1 MDLQV
6 RYGTFLRKQE
16 LSNAKYEYMKPYF
29 RKYAFCALG
38 FAAGILTV
46 MVAATMYAKM
56 LKPVQTYDTAYY
68 NKAQALSV
76 EINKGLAKLREARPN
91 GIDVCEAVQQ
101 FSFKPSE
108 VELDSISI
116 VPNKYIVK
124 GISRNINS
132 PNEYLS
138 MLDFKDKVAA
148 ISDIHNVD
156 NGTEFTITV
165 TPNVKKG
172 GKK

>member
-38 FAAGILTV
+38 FAAGILTI

-76 EINKGLAKLREARPN
+76 EVNKGLAKLREARPN

-101 FSFKPSE
+101 FSSKPSE
-108 VELDSISI
+108 VELNSIYI
-116 VPNKYIVK
+116 DTEKYIVK
-124 GISRNINS
+124 GISHDVNS
-132 PNEYLS
+132 PNDYTS
-138 MLDFKDKVAA
+138 MLDFKDKVVVVT
-148 ISDIHNVD
+148 DIRNVED
-156 NGTEFTITV
+156 GTEFTITV

>member
-38 FAAGILTV
+38 FAAGVLMV
-46 MVAATMYAKM
+46 MVVANMYVNM
-56 LKPVQTYDTAYY
+56 LKPVQPYDTAYY
-68 NKAQALSV
+68 NKAQALST
-76 EINKGLAKLREARPN
+76 ELNKGLAKLRESRPM
-91 GIDVCEAVQQ
+91 GIDVCDAVQQ
-101 FSFKPSE
+101 FATKPTDID
-108 VELDSISI
+108 LTSITI
-116 VPNKYIVK
+116 EPNKYVVK
-124 GISRNINS
+124 GISRNVNS
-132 PNEYLS
+132 PNDYLS
-138 MLDFKDKVAA
+138 MLNFKDKLASVTG
-148 ISDIHNVD
+148 IENIEE
-156 NGTEFTITV
+156 GTEFTITV

>member
-46 MVAATMYAKM
+46 MVAANMYAKM
-56 LKPVQTYDTAYY
+56 LKPVQTYDMDYY

-76 EINKGLAKLREARPN
+76 EVNKGLAKLREVRPN

-101 FSFKPSE
+101 FSSKPKD
-108 VELDSISI
+108 VELESILI
-116 VPNKYIVK
+116 DTHRYVVK
-124 GISRNINS
+124 GKSRNVNS
-132 PNEYLS
+132 PNEYVS
-138 MLDFKDKVAA
+138 MLDFKDKVVAV
-148 ISDIHNVD
+148 SDIRNSED
-156 NGTEFTITV
+156 GTEFTITV

-172 GKK
+172 GNK

>member
-38 FAAGILTV
+38 FAVGVLMV

-68 NKAQALSV
+68 NKAQALSTEV
-76 EINKGLAKLREARPN
+76 NKGLAKLREARPM
-91 GIDVCEAVQQ
+91 GIDVCEAIQEFVI
-101 FSFKPSE
+101 KPRE
-108 VELDSISI
+108 VELNSISI
-116 VPNKYIVK
+116 EPNRYIVK
-124 GISRNINS
+124 GKSFDVNS

-138 MLDFKDKVAA
+138 MLDFKDKIVA
-148 ISDIHNVD
+148 ISDIRNVED
-156 NGTEFTITV
+156 STEFTITV
-165 TPNVKKG
+165 TPNAKRG